1 MQAPTE
7 AAPRCVPLPV
17 GPGQAGAAGAATP
30 FLFLLGEASGK
41 LVVATD
47 VPSFFLRVGGWEG
60 AASAE
65 RTGALGLGVDGRPV
79 TAHTTWCRWPG
90 RMFRVAPGRPAAGAG
105 LPGGVKVS

>member
-1 MQAPTE
+1 M
-7 AAPRCVPLPV
+7 PLPV
-17 GPGQAGAAGAATP
+17 GSGPAGTAGAAAP

-60 AASAE
+60 SASAE

-79 TAHTTWCRWPG
+79 TARTTGSVAGPDVPRRPG
-90 RMFRVAPGRPAAGAG
+90 STGSGRRAPRMGREG
-105 LPGGVKVS
+105 SR